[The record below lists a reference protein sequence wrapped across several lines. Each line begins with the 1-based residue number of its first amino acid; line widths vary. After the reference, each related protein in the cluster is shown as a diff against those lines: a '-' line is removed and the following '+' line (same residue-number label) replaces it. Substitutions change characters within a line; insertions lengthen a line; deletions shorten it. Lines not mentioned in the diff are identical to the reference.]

1 MKNSRA
7 RQLRATQT
15 DVERL
20 LWLRLRDRRL
30 NGAKF
35 RRQVPLGPY
44 IVDFVCMDSRLV
56 IELDG
61 SQHADQ
67 TSYDA
72 ARTDFL
78 KSQGYRV
85 LRFWNNELL
94 ENEQGVLT
102 TIVNELTGST
112 SHAQAH

>member
-1 MKNSRA
+1 VKTSHA
-7 RQLRATQT
+7 RQLRAKQT
-15 DVERL
+15 DAERL

-35 RRQVPLGPY
+35 RRQVPMGSY
-44 IVDFVCMDSRLV
+44 ILDFVCMESKLV

-61 SQHADQ
+61 GQHAEQ
-67 TSYDA
+67 AHYDA
-72 ARTDFL
+72 VRTDFL

-102 TIVNELTGST
+102 TIVNELTGSNP
-112 SHAQAH
+112 HAQAH